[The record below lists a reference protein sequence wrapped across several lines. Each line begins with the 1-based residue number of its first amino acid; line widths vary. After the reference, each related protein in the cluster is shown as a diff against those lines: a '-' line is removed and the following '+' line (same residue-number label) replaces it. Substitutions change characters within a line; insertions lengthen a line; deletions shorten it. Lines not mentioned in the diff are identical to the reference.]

1 MAQTLKGRSISSV
14 RDLSRD
20 EIEEILQ
27 LASVLKK
34 EAKQGKFRPLLP
46 NRVLA
51 MIFQKPSS
59 RTRVSFEVG
68 IHQLG
73 GAAIYLSPQ
82 DIQIGRRETVADT
95 ARTLS
100 RYCDCIVARV
110 FSHQDILEL
119 IEHSSVPVINGLS
132 DLTHPCQALS
142 DLLTVREKKGDFRG
156 LKLTYIGDGNNVAH
170 SLLLACAKVGIS
182 ISVAAPNGYQP
193 NRDIVKTASEDAKKT
208 GAKVEITTDASTAVK
223 DSDIVYTDVWA
234 SMGQEAQQ
242 EERKKIFKDFQVNK
256 KLLRDAKR
264 DYIVMHCLPAH
275 RGEEITADVIDGP
288 NSVVFDQA
296 ENRLHV
302 QKAIMA
308 LVIR

>member
-1 MAQTLKGRSISSV
+1 MAQTLKGKSISSV

-27 LASVLKK
+27 LASTLKK
-34 EAKQGKFRPLLP
+34 EAKQGKFRPVLQ

-51 MIFQKPSS
+51 MVFQKPSS

-73 GAAIYLSPQ
+73 GTAIYLSPQ
-82 DIQIGRRETVADT
+82 DIQIGRRETVADI

-110 FSHQDILEL
+110 FGHKDILEL
-119 IEHSSVPVINGLS
+119 IEYSSVPVINALS

-142 DLLTVREKKGDFRG
+142 DLLTIREKKGEFRG
-156 LKLTYIGDGNNVAH
+156 LKLAYVGDGNNVAH
-170 SLLLACAKVGIS
+170 SLLFACAKVGIN
-182 ISVAAPNGYQP
+182 ISVAAPQGYQP
-193 NRDIVKTASEDAKKT
+193 GEDIVKLAKEDARKT
-208 GAKVEITTDASTAVK
+208 GAKIEITSDPSATVK
-223 DSDIVYTDVWA
+223 DADIVYTDVWA
-234 SMGQEAQQ
+234 SMGQEGQQ
-242 EERKKIFKDFQVNK
+242 EERKKIFRNFQVNSE
-256 KLLRDAKR
+256 LLRGAKR
-264 DYIVMHCLPAH
+264 DHIVMHCLPAH

-308 LVIR
+308 LIIK